1 MKTIIASIALLAVL
15 SGCAQDQG
23 WPSSVKIP
31 DQWISRGLWPFHALN
46 EKFQMGQGQESLE
59 STIMGPPKDMRF
71 TGVSYVHEPFDRVE
85 FYYAEGVGLCGMIG
99 RLEVNEYSRGKYR
112 RYDADA
118 ESWADWFAA
127 EFSRRFSKP
136 KPTTLKEYR
145 TRAVRIWEMQNHPSN
160 IQRVVITSAPYWSY
174 SGFGPDKAEL
184 DDGLVTFEYLFAN
197 IDDCM
202 RKGDVPAPRQFDF
215 LD

>member
-1 MKTIIASIALLAVL
+1 MKTIVASIALLLML
-15 SGCAQDQG
+15 SGCAPNQG

-31 DQWISRGLWPFHALN
+31 NLWNSRGLWPFDSLN

-59 STIMGPPKDMRF
+59 STIINMRF
-71 TGVSYVHEPFDRVE
+71 TGISYVHEPFDRVK
-85 FYYAEGVGLCGMIG
+85 FYYEEEVGLCGMIG

-112 RYDADA
+112 RYEADA

-127 EFSRRFSKP
+127 EFSRRFSQP
-136 KPTTLKEYR
+136 KPTILKEYR
-145 TRAVRIWEMQNHPSN
+145 TRTIRIWEMQNHPSN

-174 SGFGPDKAEL
+174 SGIGPDKAEL
-184 DDGLVTFEYLFAN
+184 DDGLVTFEYLFSN

-202 RKGDVPAPRQFDF
+202 RKGNVPAPRRFDF